1 MLIDISF
8 DYVIAI
14 IIVLSM
20 LTQILF
26 GVGILI
32 WGTPSLILLGYE
44 FDTALS
50 LLLPISIGVSGLQTS
65 ENFKH
70 INRKG
75 IWKFIKF
82 SLPFVI
88 IGLVFILTSDFN
100 VEWLVFGALAVGGVL
115 RLSVFQR
122 FSDNIS
128 KFKDIMLPFIGI
140 VHGISNLG
148 GALLVLWV
156 SHTDKTK
163 LGFRTTVAACY
174 FLLGIFQIV
183 TLMLYED
190 EIFFFLSYFIFGIL
204 SYLILHRVILKSTND
219 TAFDM
224 LLTAL
229 IFGMAFLMGLKVA
242 SII

>member
-183 TLMLYED
+183 ILMLFED
-190 EIFFFLSYFIFGIL
+190 ELVFFPSYFIFGIL
-204 SYLILHRVILKSTND
+204 SYLILHRLFLKSTND
-219 TAFDM
+219 TAFNM

-229 IFGMAFLMGLKVA
+229 IFGMAFLMGLKAA